1 MICMAGKGII
11 VEELTWR
18 GWIETSD
25 TLYVLKI

>member
-1 MICMAGKGII
+1 MICMAGKGI

-25 TLYVLKI
+25 TLYALKF